1 MIRTHDGPVER
12 VAASASVRMEGYFPN
27 IALRTHENET
37 VRFYDDLV
45 KGKVVVIG
53 FMYTS
58 CEHICPLTTVN
69 LINVQ
74 KILGDRVGRDVFF
87 YGITLDPLLDSPKVL
102 KDYAHNV
109 GAKRGFTFLTG
120 AFEDIELL
128 RHKLGIY
135 DPDPVID
142 ADKSQ
147 HGGIIVYGNEAL
159 GRWAAIP
166 ALVNPRSIVRALLRV
181 MEPKKEVR
189 G

>member
-1 MIRTHDGPVER
+1 MIRTHDGPAER
-12 VAASASVRMEGYFPN
+12 VAASASVRMEGYLPN

-45 KGKVVVIG
+45 KGKVVVIS
-53 FMYTS
+53 FMYTG
-58 CEHICPLTTVN
+58 CDHICPLTTAN
-69 LINVQ
+69 LIGVQ
-74 KILGDRVGRDVFF
+74 EILGDRVGRDVFL
-87 YGITLDPLLDSPKVL
+87 YGITLDPVLDTPNIL
-102 KDYAHNV
+102 KDYARNV
-109 GAKRGFTFLTG
+109 GAKRGFTFLTEK
-120 AFEDIELL
+120 FEDIELL

-166 ALVNPRSIVRALLRV
+166 ALVKPRSIVRALLRV
-181 MEPKKEVR
+181 MEPKKE